1 MDDKHDSVDDIIKG
15 LKTNTYDN
23 LGEQLRNSNEEYYTN
38 FKLEF
43 LKNINNDANDKYE
56 LIKSSYGV
64 SLQLLFNGL
73 QELEHA
79 YKIVLSINNIM
90 NDLNMVFDDNMTVDT
105 MIITDKFITNIV
117 DNIKPEM
124 SEELIELLLKYKE
137 QEND

>member
-1 MDDKHDSVDDIIKG
+1 LDDKHDSVDDIIKG